1 MNKNNIQRLNEN
13 QQGYGLLI
21 ESNNP
26 NTILKRVLNE
36 SSSDGLFKVS
46 GIMCQGDI
54 KNRNGRIYP
63 FNKVLLPEVNRF
75 IAEEVNNGK
84 AASELNHPDSL
95 DINMERVCAR
105 ITKMWPEGTN
115 ILGEA
120 VVVDYGLGLLVQ
132 SLYNAGFTIGNSTRG
147 TGTVKKDNTVDEDFR
162 LYAVDIVWAQSA
174 PDAVLY
180 HSVNES
186 ADLIIK
192 ENILT
197 EQELE
202 SFRNM
207 IKKLNP
213 SDRKKS
219 YELYNKFINKIY
231 YKK

>member
-1 MNKNNIQRLNEN
+1 MNYNKIQMLNEN
-13 QQGYGLLI
+13 QQGFGLLV

-26 NTILKRVLNE
+26 NTLLKRVLNE
-36 SSSDGLFKVS
+36 SSSDGQFKIS

-63 FNKVLLPEVNRF
+63 FFKVLLPEVNRF
-75 IAEEVNNGK
+75 IAETINTNK
-84 AASELNHPDSL
+84 AAMELNHPDNLEISP
-95 DINMERVCAR
+95 ERICAR

-115 ILGEA
+115 IYGEA
-120 VVVDYGLGLLVQ
+120 VVMNYGLGSLVQ
-132 SLYNAGFTIGNSTRG
+132 ELYRAGFEIGNSTRG
-147 TGTVKKDNTVDEDFR
+147 TGTVKKDNSVDEDFR

-180 HSVNES
+180 HGVNES

-192 ENILT
+192 ENLLT